1 MGLFSRMKAKKDKSS
16 PDDMYLYTEQELD
29 EYESFIQTNY
39 GEYDQV
45 LHEIVSPDIHLD
57 IIMVPPTPEDNY
69 YKLVTMGMGAYAM
82 NVPENLKDQE
92 LEHAELVLYLPSD
105 WDLKSNKEK
114 DYWPVRYLKILGR
127 LPLECDTWLG
137 FGHTVHGD
145 EKHEPFAENTKL
157 NTVLLLNACN
167 LLYENM
173 DLRLS
178 TGKKINFYQMF
189 PIYQEELEYKMQHSL
204 HELLDLFDD
213 EDIMP
218 VLNIDRKNYGLL

>member
-1 MGLFSRMKAKKDKSS
+1 MGLLSRMKAKKDKSS
-16 PDDMYLYTEQELD
+16 PNDMYLYTEQELD

-92 LEHAELVLYLPSD
+92 LEHAELVLYLPPD

-145 EKHEPFAENTKL
+145 EKHEPFAENTKF

-189 PIYQEELEYKMQHSL
+189 PIYQEELEYKLQHSL

-218 VLNIDRKNYGLL
+218 ILNIDRKNYGLL

>member
-1 MGLFSRMKAKKDKSS
+1 MGLFSRLKAKKDKSS
-16 PDDMYLYTEQELD
+16 PDGMYLYTEQELD
-29 EYESFIQTNY
+29 EYESYIQKNY

-82 NVPENLKDQE
+82 NVPEDLKDQE
-92 LEHAELVLYLPSD
+92 LEHAELVLYLPPD
-105 WDLKSNKEK
+105 WNLKSQKEK
-114 DYWPVRYLKILGR
+114 DYWPVRYMKILGR
-127 LPLECDTWLG
+127 LPLQCDTWLG

-145 EKHEPFAENTKL
+145 ENHEPFAGNTKL
-157 NTVLLLNACN
+157 NTVMLLSACN
-167 LLYENM
+167 LLYENL

-204 HELLDLFDD
+204 DELLDMFDD
-213 EDIMP
+213 GDIMP
-218 VLNIDRKNYGLL
+218 VLNINRKNYGLL

>member
-1 MGLFSRMKAKKDKSS
+1 MGLFNRMKAKKDKSS

-57 IIMVPPTPEDNY
+57 IIMVPSTPEDNY

-92 LEHAELVLYLPSD
+92 LEHAELVLYLPPD

-218 VLNIDRKNYGLL
+218 ILNINRKNYGLL